1 MTRTRRVLRRINTR
15 PTIRPTAL
23 VVDADAQQRELI
35 AILLAESGLD
45 VIQAA
50 SSEEAVNALRDSA
63 RQIVLI
69 VTAMNLPSFM
79 DGARLAI
86 YAQQWPW
93 IRVVVTSQDDDV
105 AEGLPH
111 PAVIMHK
118 PWLPLNML
126 IQAEKAVAT
135 GHNDLV
141 SRPLTRLIAEPTVG
155 AIPTAELEQFPR

>member
-1 MTRTRRVLRRINTR
+1 MRARDFMTRTRRRVFRRTSYR

-35 AILLAESGLD
+35 GILLAESGLD
-45 VIQAA
+45 VIGVA
-50 SSEEAVNALRDSA
+50 SSEEAINVLRDGA
-63 RQIVLI
+63 RRIVLI

-79 DGARLAI
+79 DGPRLAI

-141 SRPLTRLIAEPTVG
+141 IRPPMR
-155 AIPTAELEQFPR
+155 

>member
-1 MTRTRRVLRRINTR
+1 MTRTRRRVFRRTNNR

-35 AILLAESGLD
+35 GILLAESGLD
-45 VIQAA
+45 VIRAA
-50 SSEEAVNALRDSA
+50 SSEEAINALRDSA
-63 RQIVLI
+63 RHIVLI

-126 IQAEKAVAT
+126 MQAEKAVAT

-141 SRPLTRLIAEPTVG
+141 SRATTPSRSLRL
-155 AIPTAELEQFPR
+155 IPTAEVERGAEAT